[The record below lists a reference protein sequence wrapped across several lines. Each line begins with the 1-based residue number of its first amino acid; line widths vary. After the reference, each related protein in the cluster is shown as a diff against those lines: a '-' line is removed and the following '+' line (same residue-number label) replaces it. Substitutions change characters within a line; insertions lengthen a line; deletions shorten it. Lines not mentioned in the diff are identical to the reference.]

1 MGQSSGWL
9 MSSISSTP
17 VRASRAFAGVHVH
30 HLPFGHVVAH
40 AGASFGAFSTSTRH
54 IRHTPATGSPGW

>member
-1 MGQSSGWL
+1 

-17 VRASRAFAGVHVH
+17 LRASRAFSECTCTTWPSATA
-30 HLPFGHVVAH
+30 VAH

-54 IRHTPATGSPGW
+54 MRHTPATGSPGW